1 MIEENYMSSSMNN
14 DIYIQSIIEKQRIL
28 LEARNKDLIN
38 LKKKLAECQTTINE
52 KDYYL
57 SKLEMD
63 LEHAIGQCKQI
74 AAAKHKDINQWINR
88 SEPGLE
94 IK

>member
-1 MIEENYMSSSMNN
+1 MSNSMNH
-14 DIYIQSIIEKQRIL
+14 DIYVQSIIEKQRIL

-57 SKLEMD
+57 AKLEMD

-74 AAAKHKDINQWINR
+74 AASKRNQVKQWINR

-94 IK
+94 SK

>member
-1 MIEENYMSSSMNN
+1 MTEENYMSSSMNN
-14 DIYIQSIIEKQRIL
+14 DIYVQSIIEKQRIL
-28 LEARNKDLIN
+28 LEARNQDLIN
-38 LKKKLAECQTTINE
+38 LKRKLAECQTTINE

-57 SKLEMD
+57 AKLEMD

-74 AAAKHKDINQWINR
+74 AAAKRNHVSQWINR

-94 IK
+94 AK